1 MIVVSDTTP
10 LSELAKV
17 GKLYLLR
24 DVFGEIIIPQE
35 VYNEVTRGEHPAV
48 SAVKSITWISVRTVS
63 DPQKVFDL
71 LLRLGETAAI
81 VLAEELG
88 VNQLLLD
95 DRKAKLVAE
104 SRNLPVIG
112 TIGILLLAKD
122 EGLITSIKEILDNLR
137 SRSVAQP
144 CQR

>member
-17 GKLYLLR
+17 GKLDLLR

-48 SAVKSITWISVRTVS
+48 SAVQSITWKSVRTVS

-71 LLRLGETAAI
+71 LAETNLYLGETAAI

-95 DRKAKLVAE
+95 DRKARLVAE
-104 SRNLPVIG
+104 SRYLPVIG
-112 TIGILLLAKD
+112 TIG
-122 EGLITSIKEILDNLR
+122 R
-137 SRSVAQP
+137 
-144 CQR
+144 

>member
-35 VYNEVTRGEHPAV
+35 VYNEVTRGEREHPAV

-71 LLRLGETAAI
+71 LLRLIFT
-81 VLAEELG
+81 
-88 VNQLLLD
+88 
-95 DRKAKLVAE
+95 
-104 SRNLPVIG
+104 
-112 TIGILLLAKD
+112 
-122 EGLITSIKEILDNLR
+122 
-137 SRSVAQP
+137 
-144 CQR
+144 